1 MKVTLTLPDGT
12 AHRAKPP
19 CEDAKHADVP
29 GIATC
34 PACGGPSLRV
44 HGVGLPAR
52 SHDTYAIPAVCS
64 SCGARVGTI
73 RAQMDTIFGLE
84 EDEAVLCSR
93 YRVY

>member
-1 MKVTLTLPDGT
+1 MKVTLNLPDGT

-19 CEDAKHADVP
+19 YEGAKHVDVR
-29 GIATC
+29 GIDVC
-34 PACGGPSLRV
+34 PACGGSPLRV

-52 SHDTYAIPAVCS
+52 GHDTYTSPAVCTA
-64 SCGARVGTI
+64 CGARVGTI

-84 EDEAVLCSR
+84 EDEAVCRR